1 MMNPELKRW
10 LTDKVNLDSTDPQLN
25 FKECI
30 AVTICGI
37 GTVLFLVLIALAA
50 GA

>member
-1 MMNPELKRW
+1 MNPELKRW
-10 LTDKVNLDSTDPQLN
+10 FTDKVDLNSTSPYLN

-30 AVTICGI
+30 AVAICGI
-37 GTVLFLVLIALAA
+37 GTVAMLVLIALAA

>member
-1 MMNPELKRW
+1 MDEFHRW
-10 LTDKVNLDSTDPQLN
+10 LTDKVDMDSTSPELN

-30 AVTICGI
+30 AVAICGI